1 MGGPYDHTSR
11 PVDLSRPGCWRFL
24 QLDTFNLSVATL
36 LVVGAALAACGG
48 NSGSE
53 GTPTAPGP
61 SNSLRVSFVS
71 PQQQSGPLTG
81 ATQVTLASNASL
93 SAVFRVFVD
102 NEELLPEDRYPVGQP
117 NDFPWTPI
125 RFPNGPHTMRAT
137 VSDGDRSAEA
147 TQNIAVNL
155 ATAMGPVENSSRGMG
170 SFASGMDPGQTYG
183 AILAQS
189 PVRGVTKL
197 QVAPYWSEGGVK
209 RWCATLY
216 EYNPAGPA
224 GSPDRIGALLHAAPP
239 AQGPSPLTIEF
250 ANYDATKVRLVLV
263 QYCSPAGSG
272 RVSGGLEVY
281 VAP

>member
-1 MGGPYDHTSR
+1 M
-11 PVDLSRPGCWRFL
+11 
-24 QLDTFNLSVATL
+24 DTFKSSVATL
-36 LVVGAALAACGG
+36 LVLGAALAACGG

-61 SNSLRVSFVS
+61 SNSLIVSFVS

-81 ATQVTLASNASL
+81 VTQVTLASNASF

-102 NEELLPEDRYPVGQP
+102 NQELLPEDRYPVGQP
-117 NDFPWTPI
+117 NNFPWTPI
-125 RFPNGPHTMRAT
+125 VFPNGPHTMRAT

-147 TQNIAVNL
+147 TRSITLNL
-155 ATAMGPVENSSRGMG
+155 ATATGPVPNSTMGMG
-170 SFASGMDPGQTYG
+170 SFSGMDVGQTYG

-224 GSPDRIGALLHAAPP
+224 GSPDRVGALLHAAPP
-239 AQGPSPLTIEF
+239 AQGTSPVTIEF

-272 RVSGGLEVY
+272 RASGGLEVY